1 MAIRFN
7 NVVDI
12 VQKLSLDEKE
22 EVKFILEKSIAE
34 QRRDEIYRNYVK
46 SKKEHT
52 NKNLK
57 FSNSID
63 ELKKMVEE

>member
-34 QRRDEIYRNYVK
+34 QRRDEIYKNYIN

-52 NKNLK
+52 DKNLK
-57 FSNSID
+57 FSNSIN